1 MESMI
6 DALGSY
12 FATNG
17 TLAQCVAFAQTVAS
31 GAWGDVAKLYVSLI
45 S

>member
-1 MESMI
+1 MDSMI
-6 DALGSY
+6 NGLLNY

-31 GAWGDVAKLYVSLI
+31 GAWGDVAKLYVSLMK
-45 S
+45 